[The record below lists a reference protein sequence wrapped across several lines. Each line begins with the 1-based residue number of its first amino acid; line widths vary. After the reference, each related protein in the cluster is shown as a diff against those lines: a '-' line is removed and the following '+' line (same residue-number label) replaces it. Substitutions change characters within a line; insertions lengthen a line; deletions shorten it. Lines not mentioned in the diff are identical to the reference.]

1 MGNILKSAK
10 LDFALLK
17 PYIKSICFILLVPIF
32 VTLTSRSLISGVAF
46 AMCVM
51 SMSTN
56 YTFAVSEKNGMERL
70 YGILPVEKAHLVLGK
85 YLCVYIMGL
94 LALLV
99 SLVVHPLVLT
109 AFSMVVSPLDI
120 LIAGIVGIVT
130 FMLYTAFQIPG
141 YYKYGSIKGRIFLY
155 IPIIGYLLIT
165 LIVNKTMLI
174 ETISPVHIA
183 AIAVLSLFISMLF
196 SVKILKRKEL

>member
-85 YLCVYIMGL
+85 YLCVYTMGL